1 MSNLHPIMAE
11 ALAPFVQH
19 RSLNDDD
26 IYVVDVRTRTVV
38 RHVSNN
44 ARATGFHV
52 ALGQALLTGMQA
64 RFIGV
69 IG

>member
-1 MSNLHPIMAE
+1 MNNIHHIMAE
-11 ALAPFVQH
+11 ALAPFVQP

-26 IYVVDVRTRTVV
+26 IYLVDVRTRTVV
-38 RHVSNN
+38 RMVSNN

-64 RFIGV
+64 RFLGV
-69 IG
+69 EE